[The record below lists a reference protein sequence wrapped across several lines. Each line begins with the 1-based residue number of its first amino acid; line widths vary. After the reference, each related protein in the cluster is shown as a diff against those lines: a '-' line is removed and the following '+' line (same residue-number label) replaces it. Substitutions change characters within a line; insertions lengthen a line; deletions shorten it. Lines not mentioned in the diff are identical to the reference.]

1 MFAQVNCTP
10 GVQKTL
16 AKPNRINNRLSVAL
30 NRMSGGLRADR
41 SREDAADSDISKSRD
56 REVSGIRSRP
66 NAVYD
71 PIGSDHSDKIVASV
85 GGMARMGRLVEKE
98 ASLQVIDPEV
108 ADDRL
113 AKAMREIT
121 QNPLSALDAQ
131 ANQSPGFVM
140 KLLE

>member
-1 MFAQVNCTP
+1 MFTQVNSTP
-10 GVQKTL
+10 GGQKTF
-16 AKPNRINNRLSVAL
+16 AKPHGVNNLLSVAL

-113 AKAMREIT
+113 AKAMKEIT
-121 QNPLSALDAQ
+121 QTPLSALDAQ
-131 ANQSPGFVM
+131 ANQSPEFVM